1 MSTSFRSRVPGIAAF
16 RAHCCFL
23 ARAFCLASPLSDTN
37 VRAHPARGYSEQN
50 KRRTLQKED
59 VQMAI
64 RKTEIFDFLVDI
76 IN

>member
-1 MSTSFRSRVPGIAAF
+1 
-16 RAHCCFL
+16 
-23 ARAFCLASPLSDTN
+23 LSDTN